1 MLEEIKTF
9 IEFLKSGFHLDEIE
23 KSMYFV
29 KQKEILNQ
37 RIKIL
42 DQEIA
47 ELNKKL
53 GEPEKDNGGF
63 KVSNK
68 TVPLLMAIKQE
79 REKQERL
86 NAPQINF
93 VEERAE
99 ENKTFFKL
107 RPTAEKS
114 ENKVAENKTFQ
125 DEEQRTYKAFKR

>member
-23 KSMYFV
+23 KSTYFV

-37 RIKIL
+37 RVKIL

-63 KVSNK
+63 KVSN
-68 TVPLLMAIKQE
+68 
-79 REKQERL
+79 
-86 NAPQINF
+86 
-93 VEERAE
+93 
-99 ENKTFFKL
+99 
-107 RPTAEKS
+107 
-114 ENKVAENKTFQ
+114 
-125 DEEQRTYKAFKR
+125 

>member
-1 MLEEIKTF
+1 MLEEIKPF

-63 KVSNK
+63 KVSSN
-68 TVPLLMAIKQE
+68 TVPLLMAIS
-79 REKQERL
+79 EK
-86 NAPQINF
+86 
-93 VEERAE
+93 
-99 ENKTFFKL
+99 NKSASIKSTKKKLKSSKEPVNLMFRILKFK
-107 RPTAEKS
+107 PTAVNKS
-114 ENKVAENKTFQ
+114 QKNLKSSKMINSFIH
-125 DEEQRTYKAFKR
+125 